1 MEHSAET
8 VGHDPCSF
16 SRPNQC
22 LCTNI
27 SWFVDVLIDRK
38 ILECRVQLEF
48 EVKKDGVKKMVS
60 FDVILIRV
68 SIIKW
73 S

>member
-27 SWFVDVLIDRK
+27 TWFVDVLIDKK

-60 FDVILIRV
+60 FDFLF
-68 SIIKW
+68 SFA
-73 S
+73 

>member
-1 MEHSAET
+1 M
-8 VGHDPCSF
+8 
-16 SRPNQC
+16 
-22 LCTNI
+22 
-27 SWFVDVLIDRK
+27 SWFVDVLIDKK

-60 FDVILIRV
+60 FDFIFIRV
-68 SIIKW
+68 NIIKW